1 MSEKNG
7 LVKWAQSFD
16 PYLPENLPSRDGLH
30 PILLE
35 ESRTK
40 VRFARYA
47 LVAIGVFLIWAMWAP
62 LDDGVHLPGTVVVQ
76 GNRKAVQHPQGG
88 VVEQILVKE
97 GSEVKQGQTLVR
109 INPLGLQAELNSID
123 LDYINAL
130 VVESRLKAE
139 RAGADTITWLPEL
152 DSFGNEPKARE
163 AMSSQE
169 RIMLSR
175 RQDLNSKISVFAQEA
190 AGYEAQIRDLGEV
203 IATRRDQLKLINEEV
218 KNLKQL
224 ASEGFVPGSKAS
236 ELERNR
242 SELLAGISTT
252 TSDISRARSSL
263 TEAKLK
269 IAQERSTRMKEID
282 AELSEVQKSRKSYKL
297 NAESVRFN
305 LSLADLKAPVDGVVV
320 GLKVFTEGGV
330 IKGGETLM
338 EIVPKSDSLLIHAKV
353 PPDLVDNVHLGSA
366 ADLRF
371 TAFNSATTPVVPGKV
386 VLVGADRLT
395 KTPQDDEATPPEY
408 YVAHVETTPEG
419 LALLGG
425 NQVQV
430 GMSVDV
436 IVKTGE
442 RTFMSY
448 LLKPLI
454 DRLAISFKEN

>member
-1 MSEKNG
+1 MSKNG

-16 PYLPENLPSRDGLH
+16 PYIPENMPSRDGLH

-40 VRFARYA
+40 TRFAKYA
-47 LVAIGVFLIWAMWAP
+47 LLAIGVFLVWAMWAP
-62 LDDGVHLPGTVVVQ
+62 LDDGVHVAGTVVVQ

-97 GSEVKQGQTLVR
+97 GSTVKQGDTLIR
-109 INPLGLQAELNSID
+109 INPLGLQAELNAID
-123 LDYINAL
+123 LDYINAM
-130 VVESRLKAE
+130 VVESRLTAE
-139 RAGADTITWLPEL
+139 RGGAETIAWLPEL
-152 DSFGNEPKARE
+152 EAYGNEPKVRE
-163 AMSSQE
+163 AMALQE
-169 RIMLSR
+169 RILVSR
-175 RQDLNSKISVFAQEA
+175 RRDLNSKLSVLAQEA

-203 IATRRDQLKLINEEV
+203 IATRRDQLRLINEEV

-236 ELERNR
+236 ELERSR
-242 SELLAGISTT
+242 SELLAGISST
-252 TSDISRARSSL
+252 TSEISRSRSSL
-263 TEAKLK
+263 SEAKLK
-269 IAQERSTRMKEID
+269 MTQERSALMKEVD
-282 AELSEVQKSRKSYKL
+282 AELSEIQKSRKAYKL

-305 LSLADLKAPVDGVVV
+305 LSLTELKAPVEGVVV

-338 EIVPKSDSLLIHAKV
+338 EIVPQSESLLVHAKV
-353 PPDLVDNVHLGSA
+353 PPDLVDNVRLGLE

-371 TAFNSATTPVVPGKV
+371 KAFNQATTPVVPGKI
-386 VLVGADRLT
+386 VLVGADRQT
-395 KTPQDDEATPPEY
+395 KTPQDNEATPPEY

-419 LALLGG
+419 LASLGSHK
-425 NQVQV
+425 VQV

-448 LLKPLI
+448 LLKPVI
-454 DRLAISFKEN
+454 DRLATSFKEN